1 MLQIYR
7 AKPFCYLCKIDEYLI
22 IPANLY
28 LYCFCVST
36 FATILHFNSLLMGLI
51 ASLSNIDRFSDSVFV
66 MHERSEKF
74 IPFHSHLKGQL
85 SYVEGGLAYLQVNEK
100 HYVIPARH
108 YFWIPRGLTHILKIG
123 HSGTV
128 LRSLFF
134 YTHDDD
140 KSLFY
145 SEVGIYP
152 INGLLMEMIKHTES
166 WDGHILPGENNY
178 KFLSVIKDILPE
190 ISQKKLPIA
199 LPFTDNER
207 MVPILDYL
215 EKNIADN
222 HCLESISKKFNISER
237 SLSRLFQFTLNTS
250 FLQYIKLLRI
260 VKSIEFMLQTD
271 WSISEIAFAVGYGSL
286 PAFSNTFY
294 QLTNFRPSDF
304 KRNF

>member
-1 MLQIYR
+1 MQ
-7 AKPFCYLCKIDEYLI
+7 KPFFYLCKIDEYLI
-22 IPANLY
+22 IPAIFCLY
-28 LYCFCVST
+28 HSRLFT
-36 FATILHFNSLLMGLI
+36 FANISSFNSLLMGLI

-66 MHERSEKF
+66 MHERSEKL

-108 YFWIPRGLTHILKIG
+108 YFWIPKGLTHILKIG

-134 YTHDDD
+134 YTYDDD
-140 KSLFY
+140 KNLFY

-152 INGLLMEMIKHTES
+152 INGLLMEMIKYTES
-166 WDGHILPGENNY
+166 WDDHILPNENNY

-190 ISQKKLPIA
+190 ISKKKLPIA

-222 HCLESISKKFNISER
+222 HCLKSIGKKFNISER

-260 VKSIEFMLQTD
+260 VRSIELMLQTD
-271 WSISEIAFAVGYGSL
+271 WSISEIAFSVGYGSL